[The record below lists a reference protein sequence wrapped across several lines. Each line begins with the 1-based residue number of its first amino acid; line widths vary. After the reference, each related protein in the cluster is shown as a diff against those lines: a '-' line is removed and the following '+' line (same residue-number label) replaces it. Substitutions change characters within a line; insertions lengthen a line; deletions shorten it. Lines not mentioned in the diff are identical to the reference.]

1 MADSY
6 SLHTDIKS
14 YDDLMPPGGEPGTV
28 PTDLDQ
34 ATGLERFELLGKM
47 QGIDVFDMR
56 PLDASRRGTGLA
68 SPTTM
73 AFVIVDEITLIGTT
87 LCECGVKTWRG
98 CVGGG
103 WCWFYRTW
111 RKEGTKTERELREW
125 KFRVMV
131 ANELEK
137 SEKGWGC

>member
-1 MADSY
+1 
-6 SLHTDIKS
+6 
-14 YDDLMPPGGEPGTV
+14 
-28 PTDLDQ
+28 
-34 ATGLERFELLGKM
+34 M